1 MKKIKLDPLALDKQ
15 TIAKLD
21 ERQLQEILGGAVADF
36 QATSGDCNLGS
47 SSCGTTG
54 NSGSCNTGSSQC

>member
-21 ERQLQEILGGAVADF
+21 ERQLQEILGGAVADL
-36 QATSGDCNLGS
+36 ALVSGDCTGGS
-47 SSCGTTG
+47 SNCTG
-54 NSGSCNTGSSQC
+54 NSGNCTAGSSNCV

>member
-21 ERQLQEILGGAVADF
+21 ERQLQEILGGAVNDLALVSGNCGGGSSNCTG
-36 QATSGDCNLGS
+36 TSGDCS
-47 SSCGTTG
+47 
-54 NSGSCNTGSSQC
+54 TGSSNCV

>member
-15 TIAKLD
+15 TIARLD

-36 QATSGDCNLGS
+36 AATSGDCTTGS
-47 SSCGTTG
+47 SGCGGTG
-54 NSGSCNTGSSQC
+54 FSSACSTGSSQC

>member
-21 ERQLQEILGGAVADF
+21 EKQLQEILGGAVADF
-36 QATSGDCNLGS
+36 AWTSGDCSNGS
-47 SSCGTTG
+47 TDCGITG
-54 NSGSCNTGSSQC
+54 GSGTCAFGSSQC

>member
-36 QATSGDCNLGS
+36 AATSGDCSAGS
-47 SSCGTTG
+47 SSCGITG
-54 NSGSCNTGSSQC
+54 FSGACSAGSSQC